1 MMVLV
6 PVKERS
12 RPYDPGEDLIL
23 RKGAG
28 AGRTYAD
35 MAREIGRSEKS
46 VRERTRILRI
56 KGFIIGY
63 EPGRKK
69 SCDAAAASYGP
80 CVPFNLV
87 NDGKLIAATLAEG
100 GFPLPVSLNG
110 RTFWIN
116 ADGGAWRHT
125 PGCQLEL
132 AA

>member
-1 MMVLV
+1 MIPTPMKV
-6 PVKERS
+6 RS

-28 AGRTYAD
+28 DRTYAD
-35 MAREIGRSEKS
+35 LARELGRSEKS
-46 VRERTRILRI
+46 VRERTRILRV
-56 KGFIIGY
+56 KGFIVGY

-69 SCDAAAASYGP
+69 GCDEVTASVGP
-80 CVPFNLV
+80 CVPFVLA
-87 NDGKLIAATLAEG
+87 NDNKLIEATLAEG

-116 ADGGAWRHT
+116 ADGGAWRHI
-125 PGCQLEL
+125 PGGQMEL